1 VKHIWEMKEEIKE
14 LKNEVVE
21 LREEAKS
28 RFEGEIFS

>member
-1 VKHIWEMKEEIKE
+1 MKEEIKE